1 MIQQD
6 GTITVRRQCEL
17 LAVCRSG
24 LQYEKH
30 PFNEARHM
38 LMQEIDREHTDHP
51 FMGSRQIT
59 RQLRDKGYVV
69 HRSRIQRLMQI
80 MGIYGVVPGP
90 HTSKKHPS
98 HKVYPYLLRGVSIT
112 RANQVWSTDITY
124 IPFARGFFYLV
135 AVQDWYSRKILSW
148 RVSNTLDERFCIE
161 ALKEAIANYGVPE
174 IVNSDQGAHFTA
186 DDWIAILNEHDI
198 AISMDGK
205 GRALDNVMV
214 ERFWRTI
221 KYEWIFLN
229 PAENG
234 IELIEGI
241 TGYIEWYN
249 ATRRH
254 SSLNDQTPD
263 QRYKEG
269 LTSTTA
275 A

>member
-1 MIQQD
+1 
-6 GTITVRRQCEL
+6 
-17 LAVCRSG
+17 
-24 LQYEKH
+24 
-30 PFNEARHM
+30 
-38 LMQEIDREHTDHP
+38 
-51 FMGSRQIT
+51 
-59 RQLRDKGYVV
+59 
-69 HRSRIQRLMQI
+69 MQI

-174 IVNSDQGAHFTA
+174 IVNSDQGSHFTA